1 MKRLCLVACA
11 FPIFFQANSQDLP
24 AGFKNW
30 LSVGT
35 DIQVGKKLSLELG
48 YLSCF
53 NTGPYELQFSQFSAG
68 MEYKLRKNLYLLSG
82 LEQFYFRSG
91 NDFDLY
97 HKLSTG
103 MMLRKI
109 FDLPIKQ
116 SLEAEWFMP
125 LQRKHRL
132 RGVYTLSYSLKN
144 DVLPW
149 KGRPF
154 VKGQLYYYYGGKPL
168 TYYGANGEEQAKQS
182 PNDLHRYRLTGGIV
196 FKPIKR
202 WNMTVYYAWNK
213 EFNTGLFDNRDLN
226 IPSKDGTKTKYPFN
240 DYSVLGLSFTYKLKL
255 D

>member
-1 MKRLCLVACA
+1 MKKMLMLAIA
-11 FPIFFQANSQDLP
+11 LPLFFRADAQDLP

-30 LSVGT
+30 FSLGT
-35 DIQVGKKLSLELG
+35 DIQVNKKMSLEFSHLT
-48 YLSCF
+48 CF
-53 NTGPYELQFSQFSAG
+53 NTKPYEVQFSQLSAG
-68 MEYKLRKNLYLLSG
+68 MEYKLDKNLYLLG
-82 LEQFYFRSG
+82 GVEQFHFRSG
-91 NDFDLY
+91 SDFELY

-103 MMLRKI
+103 ILLRKI

-116 SLEAEWFMP
+116 SLEAEWFLP

-144 DVLPW
+144 DALPW

-154 VKGQLYYYYGGKPL
+154 IKGQLYYYYGGRPL
-168 TYYGANGEEQAKQS
+168 TYYGANGEVQSKQS

-202 WNMTVYYAWNK
+202 WNMTLYYAWNK
-213 EFNTGLFDNRDLN
+213 EFNTGLFDHRDLN
-226 IPSKDGTKTKYPFN
+226 IPNIDGTKTRAQFN
-240 DYSVLGLSFTYKLKL
+240 NYSVLGLSFTYQIKL